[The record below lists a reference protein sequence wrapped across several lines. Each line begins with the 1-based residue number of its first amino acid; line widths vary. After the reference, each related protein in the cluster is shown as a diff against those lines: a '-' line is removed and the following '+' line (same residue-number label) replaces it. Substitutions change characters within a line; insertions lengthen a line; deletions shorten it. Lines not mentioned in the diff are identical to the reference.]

1 MHLLT
6 RVFVFAVLALG
17 VVSLGSGKVDSGH
30 QPEPEGGS
38 IDHLP
43 EQVQRDILAWRARLQ
58 GAKVLKVATETDE
71 TWVSVHELGP
81 DGSPMLKVRERFSIH
96 SWMTPDSVWAVIF
109 GYKGDVPDTEK
120 PIFQL
125 YWNGKERRAWE
136 RIWVEAVGAYRVRS
150 YDCGDPYGPESPG
163 FQSRGCIFS
172 TTLRSWLAGGDQLA
186 DRSVTAQ
193 SVALLRHPNLAMVP
207 PNPKEAGIWL
217 DVFWK
222 SVPRDQFPEPE
233 RLYRRHDFMLVA
245 RNQKGEPEVREW
257 RTLVLTDPK
266 EGGKKPTEIT
276 GMERFKYDFFNEAP
290 PELGATVRAFVAD
303 VEAGVAAQ
311 PAEEGTPPATA
322 SPTPP

>member
-1 MHLLT
+1 MGLFKHL
-6 RVFVFAVLALG
+6 FVLAIVALG
-17 VVSLGSGKVDSGH
+17 AVAVGSGGGQPGH
-30 QPEPEGGS
+30 GPEPEGSS

-43 EQVQRDILAWRARLQ
+43 EQVQEGILAWRARLQ
-58 GAKVLKVATETDE
+58 EAKVLKVTTETDQ

-136 RIWVEAVGAYRVRS
+136 RTWLEAVGSYRVRS

-186 DRSVTAQ
+186 DRSLTAQ

-207 PNPKEAGIWL
+207 PDPKQAGIWL

-222 SVPRDQFPEPE
+222 SVTRDQFPEPE
-233 RLYRRHDFMLVA
+233 RFYRRQDFMLLA

-276 GMERFKYDFFNEAP
+276 GIERLKCDFFNQAP
-290 PELGATVRAFVAD
+290 PELEATVRAFVAD
-303 VEAGVAAQ
+303 VDAGVAAQ
-311 PAEEGTPPATA
+311 PAEGVPAA
-322 SPTPP
+322 PDSPTHP